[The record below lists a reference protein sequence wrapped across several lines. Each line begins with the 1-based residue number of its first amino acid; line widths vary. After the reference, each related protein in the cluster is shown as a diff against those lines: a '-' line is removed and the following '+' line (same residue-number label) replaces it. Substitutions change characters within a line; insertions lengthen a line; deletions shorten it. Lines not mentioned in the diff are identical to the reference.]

1 MKKEKYWKSV
11 PIKCGATR
19 KTSINCSVYH
29 ESVNVDANMDRCMRY
44 KMNLYGIYIYMYASI
59 RALDPNRVQVKR
71 TSLMYKI

>member
-1 MKKEKYWKSV
+1 MNKKRKKKKQKEVNKMKKEKYWKSV

-44 KMNLYGIYIYMYASI
+44 KMNLYGIYIYICMHRYA
-59 RALDPNRVQVKR
+59 R
-71 TSLMYKI
+71 